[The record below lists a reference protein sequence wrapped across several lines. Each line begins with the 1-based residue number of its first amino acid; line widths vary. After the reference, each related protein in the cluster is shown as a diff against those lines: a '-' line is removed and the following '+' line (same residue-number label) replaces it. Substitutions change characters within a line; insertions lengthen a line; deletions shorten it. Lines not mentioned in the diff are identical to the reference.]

1 MWNLTLSNA
10 SLIAIVDDDESV
22 RQALSALVRSL
33 GYAVVTF
40 PGAEQLLESSR
51 RGEISCLISD
61 VQMAGLNGLELHER
75 LAALDEKSVPT
86 ILITAYPNE
95 RIQRRA
101 LEAGINC
108 YLTKPFSED
117 ELIACLRAALSEQ
130 TLKANRK

>member
-75 LAALDEKSVPT
+75 LAAMDEKSVPT